1 MDEIVTVS
9 QGRLKGKRSVDGAVT
24 AFRGIPFALPPV
36 RNLHG
41 VVA

>member
-9 QGRLKGKRSVDGAVT
+9 QGRLKGERSVDGTVT